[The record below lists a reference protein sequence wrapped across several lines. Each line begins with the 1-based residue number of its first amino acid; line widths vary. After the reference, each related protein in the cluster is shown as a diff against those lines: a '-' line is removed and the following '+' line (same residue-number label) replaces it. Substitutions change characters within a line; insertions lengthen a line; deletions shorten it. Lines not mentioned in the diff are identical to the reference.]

1 VLNTHFLSK
10 KKTRK
15 TQIFL

>member
-1 VLNTHFLSK
+1 MFECLK

-15 TQIFL
+15 TLVQIP